1 MKRGVPPTAVNAR
14 TGEFTPP
21 GIRAHAS
28 AKSFAET
35 SVLDMPPVFQQGPM
49 RQLQG
54 VVASPVRCE
63 FSLRSFYGVIAADRD
78 ASVNVRLRRTR
89 PSSFDRVV
97 PAVRPHQVGERPAV
111 TV

>member
-21 GIRAHAS
+21 GMRAHAS

-63 FSLRSFYGVIAADRD
+63 FSPEPMSCRPNRAAPTGL
-78 ASVNVRLRRTR
+78 VEQ
-89 PSSFDRVV
+89 
-97 PAVRPHQVGERPAV
+97 PALQPAQLLWRHSG
-111 TV
+111 